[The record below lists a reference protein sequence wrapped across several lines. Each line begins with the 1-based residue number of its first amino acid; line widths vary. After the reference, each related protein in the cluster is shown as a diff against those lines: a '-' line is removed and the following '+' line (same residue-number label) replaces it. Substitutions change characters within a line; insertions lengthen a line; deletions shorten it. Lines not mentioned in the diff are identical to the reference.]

1 MWEALGEW
9 VTEAKPDLG
18 PGTKQRFEM
27 ASKLQPDEV
36 ADSLRQTHDCAANAR
51 DIDEALMTSSP
62 PTCSSQSD
70 MRLMLMCTQKGQS
83 CGTCSLPCEGAQGK
97 ADA

>member
-36 ADSLRQTHDCAANAR
+36 ANSLLQTHGSVTYAQN
-51 DIDEALMTSSP
+51 IYEALLAIFISP
-62 PTCSSQSD
+62 CS
-70 MRLMLMCTQKGQS
+70 
-83 CGTCSLPCEGAQGK
+83 P
-97 ADA
+97 

>member
-36 ADSLRQTHDCAANAR
+36 ANSLLQTHGSVTNAQN
-51 DIDEALMTSSP
+51 IWAALMAIFTSPCSP
-62 PTCSSQSD
+62 
-70 MRLMLMCTQKGQS
+70 
-83 CGTCSLPCEGAQGK
+83 
-97 ADA
+97 